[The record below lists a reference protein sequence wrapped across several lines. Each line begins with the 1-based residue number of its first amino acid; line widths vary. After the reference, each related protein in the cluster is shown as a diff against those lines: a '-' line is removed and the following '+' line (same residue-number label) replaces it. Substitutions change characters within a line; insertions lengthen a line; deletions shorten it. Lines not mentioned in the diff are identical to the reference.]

1 MLNLFQI
8 GVVGSINDNCGG
20 LGPIVRIIKK
30 GVFPIVQPRTNQ
42 YQNMTLFKD
51 SFGYLYLFIY
61 FKLHMVKHTVSNY
74 PSI

>member
-30 GVFPIVQPRTNQ
+30 GVFPIVQIGIP
-42 YQNMTLFKD
+42 
-51 SFGYLYLFIY
+51 I
-61 FKLHMVKHTVSNY
+61 
-74 PSI
+74 